1 MRGLFGKRIVLYS
14 FTLYLG
20 IPIVLSLRYSHLN
33 SVCVIVLFGFF
44 LRYVAL
50 LYAKCKTKRTMPN
63 SS

>member
-20 IPIVLSLRYSHLN
+20 IPIGFLVLSLRYSHLN

-50 LYAKCKTKRTMPN
+50 LYAKCKTKR
-63 SS
+63 